1 MNTRLSVFLIA
12 GFTALLAVAPA
23 CADPGDG
30 RFARRFWLR
39 SDEAQSARAERFERR
54 REFQERESAYV
65 RMSPE
70 ERRQLRHD
78 IRAAREDV
86 YRRQPPPPPPLPP
99 GLHEGPPR

>member
-1 MNTRLSVFLIA
+1 MNIRPAALLIA
-12 GFTALLAVAPA
+12 AVTALLAVAPA

-54 REFQERESAYV
+54 REFQERESAFG

-86 YRRQPPPPPPLPP
+86 YRRPPPPPPPPP
-99 GLHEGPPR
+99 GVYEAPSR